1 MSASTVPPPQPNCAC
16 GLVLRLFTELLTNYS
31 MIMAMAPTFTGNSI
45 INRKP
50 NLSAFCT
57 NKDRYRT
64 EIITFDFSSSRGD
77 EIRFILS
84 CFNFYVSVS
93 VFGAVDAQIC
103 IFFVLLYYNT
113 VSFIQSSSKQQQC
126 DMINIKL
133 LNQL

>member
-16 GLVLRLFTELLTNYS
+16 GLALRLFTELLTNDS

-64 EIITFDFSSSRGD
+64 EIITFDFL
-77 EIRFILS
+77 IRVVMRLDF
-84 CFNFYVSVS
+84 FNLVL
-93 VFGAVDAQIC
+93 
-103 IFFVLLYYNT
+103 IFMF
-113 VSFIQSSSKQQQC
+113 Q
-126 DMINIKL
+126 
-133 LNQL
+133 